1 MTHESAT
8 KTTESSAAV
17 ASNAEAGAE
26 AEPQLQPQ
34 LWLASVTDHEWGIR
48 HGAWVSANQEV
59 SGIRADLERMLAR
72 SPTARRNGKP
82 VSAWAIFYSADF
94 GSYRVKQDDSLHW
107 LSAIG
112 RGIAQHGAP
121 FSAWAN
127 LAHDAEQ
134 LADFDAAYLGHY
146 VDVRSY
152 IEQLVNDRAYDRIMD
167 ETLAAG
173 IRPYVKIDFSATAA
187 DLLGSDLHAMPATD
201 GGVWLFQ

>member
-1 MTHESAT
+1 MAHESPNNT
-8 KTTESSAAV
+8 SKSSAETPGSV
-17 ASNAEAGAE
+17 EAGAE
-26 AEPQLQPQ
+26 VEPELRPQ
-34 LWLASVTDHEWGIR
+34 LWLASVTDHEWGIT

-59 SGIRADLERMLAR
+59 SGIRADLNNMLAR

-94 GSYRVKQDDSLHW
+94 GSYRVKQDDSLYW

-127 LAHDAEQ
+127 LSHDPDQ
-134 LADFDAAYLGHY
+134 LTDFDTAYLGHY

-152 IEQLVNDRAYDRIMD
+152 VEQLINDRAYDRILD
-167 ETLAAG
+167 ENLPAG
-173 IRPYVKIDFSATAA
+173 IRPYVKIDISATAD
-187 DLLGSDLHAMPATD
+187 DLLGGDLHAMPAPD